1 MPRCPRP
8 GNGWGKRGPGAR
20 GEGGAKILTERPRV
34 GGSLAAGPAKTTECR
49 GRIENKRGRKKG
61 VGMGRRRR
69 RRENKKFV
77 ERGVV
82 GEGEEQTINR
92 TMDSIRESG
101 REFSRRFYI

>member
-49 GRIENKRGRKKG
+49 GRIENKRGRKEG
-61 VGMGRRRR
+61 VGMGRRR

-92 TMDSIRESG
+92 TMDTIRESG